1 VRRLV
6 RGKQPAR
13 GQHAAGTADGYA
25 LALSGVTAG
34 YGTSPVIRGL
44 NLQAAPGEI
53 VALLGP
59 NGAGKT
65 TTLRV
70 ISGLLEPMT
79 GQVSFMGSDLRRVQ
93 PNVRAQMGI
102 AHVPEGRGIFFGLT
116 VAEHLRLGY
125 PGERLEPAAVYE
137 FFPALEPL
145 AGRRAG
151 LLSGGEQQMLAV
163 GRALARRPR
172 LLLLD
177 ELSLGLAPMLV
188 ERLLPVVRGYARDSG
203 CGVLLVE
210 QHVRLATQIADRCYV
225 LSHGDIVLHETGE
238 RLLNDPAILFASYVG
253 QQAPPAAES

>member
-1 VRRLV
+1 V
-6 RGKQPAR
+6 
-13 GQHAAGTADGYA
+13 TATTAQVLEIDD
-25 LALSGVTAG
+25 LSAG
-34 YGTSPVIRGL
+34 YGGAEVIRQINITVGS
-44 NLQAAPGEI
+44 GEV
-53 VALLGP
+53 VALFGP

-65 TTLRV
+65 TTLRAV
-70 ISGLLEPMT
+70 SGLVRLSR
-79 GQVSFMGSDLRRVQ
+79 GRVVFGGRDLARQ
-93 PNVRAQMGI
+93 SPTARARAGI